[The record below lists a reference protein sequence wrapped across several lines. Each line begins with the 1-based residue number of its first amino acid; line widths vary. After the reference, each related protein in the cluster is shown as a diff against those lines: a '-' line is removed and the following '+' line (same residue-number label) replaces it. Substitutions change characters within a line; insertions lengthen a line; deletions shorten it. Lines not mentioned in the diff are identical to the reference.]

1 MRPRVVSKRLPIGSD
16 AHPRTLSF
24 LFFSSPLHQT
34 SFSPSLFVTAATTPR
49 TPGTPP
55 VCRRFRSLSLSPP
68 SNVLLLRTALRT
80 APRAPLRR
88 MYSCRGDARAH
99 EGRPRDLLLFFFFHT
114 EPSAPRDLATRR
126 TARTNGN
133 PPWNSLVL
141 TADPDVSRGRPGQRT
156 CLSRST
162 GRVGEV
168 TRLRTPAGR
177 PTATSTRRARS
188 SQFNARPNSS
198 LCKQQ

>member
-24 LFFSSPLHQT
+24 LFFSSSLHQT

-99 EGRPRDLLLFFFFHT
+99 EGRPRDLLFIFFFFTRSRPRRAISQRDAPHART
-114 EPSAPRDLATRR
+114 VTPRGTPSSLPPIQTSLADDQDSAPA
-126 TARTNGN
+126 
-133 PPWNSLVL
+133 S
-141 TADPDVSRGRPGQRT
+141 
-156 CLSRST
+156 
-162 GRVGEV
+162 
-168 TRLRTPAGR
+168 
-177 PTATSTRRARS
+177 RAR
-188 SQFNARPNSS
+188 RDVWV
-198 LCKQQ
+198 K